1 MQDGQLTRS
10 EAIIAFRE
18 IGTQT
23 DLHTRTRTHASVA
36 ESCPG
41 PFKSALARPLL
52 PLYRPT
58 LLLYHICAG
67 TGLIP
72 ATSAPDLGSPLPHLH
87 RHWARPRHICTGT
100 VLVPATSAPALGS
113 PPPDPQ

>member
-1 MQDGQLTRS
+1 MSRKRIRMQDGQLTRS

-23 DLHTRTRTHASVA
+23 DLHTRTQTHASVA

-72 ATSAPDLGSPLPHLH
+72 ATSAP
-87 RHWARPRHICTGT
+87 
-100 VLVPATSAPALGS
+100 APGS